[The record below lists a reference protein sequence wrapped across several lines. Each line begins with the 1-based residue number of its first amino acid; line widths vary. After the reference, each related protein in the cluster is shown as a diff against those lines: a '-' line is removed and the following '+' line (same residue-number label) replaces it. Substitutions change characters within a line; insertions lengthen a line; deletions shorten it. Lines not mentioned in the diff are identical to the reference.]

1 MRSKLIVI
9 AALAAALA
17 VLLGGCGAISF
28 NSAENLIRP
37 PKLSGDDGELQS
49 SFEKAVSDRG
59 EYILKSPSAGDYRSA
74 FVRRDC
80 DNDGE
85 DEAFVFYSLK
95 SESMLVYMY
104 ILDCVDG
111 EWTPLGESQGEG
123 SDIYSIEFCDLNSDG
138 MEEILVG
145 WSSLDAKTNKKLSV
159 YCAYDADGSEHDYKV
174 IAIES
179 YTSMYTADL
188 DDDGEKE
195 ILLTLIN
202 STSDTYTTEARL
214 LKMTREKNSEVKMSA
229 VGQASLY
236 SEITAITGIT
246 SGMSDGRRC
255 VYIDEAAGSTYLTEI
270 LYWDNERSAL
280 TLPIQVDVLSV
291 SSCPTSRSVSLVCD
305 DIDSD
310 GEIEIPSTSLL
321 QDSGVVRKVTPDS
334 AGNTDTVYP
343 ENIYILKWSKY
354 SGNEFTL
361 VGSFIDNPYDE
372 FRIKFD
378 EEKMR
383 FWSATYYPDEHL
395 SQFFMLKKSDDPGE
409 AGERQLL
416 FEISAVDYSETVS
429 IGSYLMTGESYK
441 YTFEIT
447 EDGENAGITKSYIAS
462 VFTPYE
468 D

>member
-1 MRSKLIVI
+1 MRSRLLI
-9 AALAAALA
+9 AAALTAALA
-17 VLLGGCGAISF
+17 VLLSGCGAISF

-37 PKLSGDDGELQS
+37 PKLSGGDGELQAA
-49 SFEKAVSDRG
+49 FEKAVSDKG

-104 ILDCVDG
+104 ILDCDGG

-123 SDIYSIEFCDLNSDG
+123 SDIYSIEFCDLNNDG
-138 MEEILVG
+138 IEEILVG

-159 YCAYDADGSEHDYKV
+159 YCASDSGDNGYKV

-179 YTSMYTADL
+179 YTSMYTVDL
-188 DDDGEKE
+188 DSDGEKE

-202 STSDTYTTEARL
+202 STSDIYTTEARL
-214 LKMTREKNSEVKMSA
+214 LKMIREEKSEVKMSA

-246 SGMSDGRRC
+246 SGVSDGRRC
-255 VYIDEAAGSTYLTEI
+255 VYIDEAADDTYLTEI
-270 LYWDNERSAL
+270 LYWDEERGAL
-280 TLPIQVDVLSV
+280 TLPIKVDVLSV

-321 QDSGVVRKVTPDS
+321 QDSGVVRKITPEN
-334 AGNTDTVYP
+334 AGAADVVYP
-343 ENIYILKWSKY
+343 ENIYIIKWNKY
-354 SGNEFTL
+354 SNGEFTPL
-361 VGSFIDNPYDE
+361 VSFIDNPYDG
-372 FRIKFD
+372 FKIRFD

-383 FWSATYYPDEHL
+383 FWSVTYYPDEHL
-395 SQFFMLKKSDDPGE
+395 SQFFMLKKNDNPE
-409 AGERQLL
+409 ETGERQLI

-429 IGSYLMTGESYK
+429 IGSYLMTGEKYK
-441 YTFEIT
+441 YTVEIT
-447 EDGENAGITKSYIAS
+447 EDGENAGITKNYIAS
-462 VFTPYE
+462 VFTPY
-468 D
+468 DG